1 MTNTIIVL
9 IGFAGTGKYTIGR
22 ELADRTGAK
31 LIHNHLINNSLFTA
45 INADGVRPL
54 PPAIWSKIGTIR
66 QVVYETIRELSPPD
80 LNFIFTIQLLED
92 EPLDHQAFADLVEL
106 ATARHS
112 LFVPIRLVCDLEE
125 LCRRVVNPSRVA
137 MLKQISA
144 ESTRKM
150 VSTKS
155 LLKPEHANLHT
166 IDVSQMSAGESA
178 TVILQAIN
186 SIREQPSTTRRP
198 M

>member
-22 ELADRTGAK
+22 ELADRTGAN

-45 INADGVRPL
+45 INADGVTPL
-54 PPAIWSKIGTIR
+54 PPGIWSKIRKIR

-80 LNFIFTIQLLED
+80 LNFIFTVQLIESD
-92 EPLDHQAFADLVEL
+92 PLDAEAFADLVEL

-112 LFVPIRLVCDLEE
+112 LFVPIRLVCEVEE

-137 MLKQISA
+137 MLKQISS
-144 ESTRKM
+144 ESTRKT
-150 VSTKS
+150 VASNS
-155 LLKPEHANLHT
+155 LLNPEHPNLQT
-166 IDVSQMSAGESA
+166 IDVSAMSAAESA
-178 TVILQAIN
+178 TVILQAI
-186 SIREQPSTTRRP
+186 SSLRQQP
-198 M
+198 